1 MAKLARKR
9 PSPLR
14 SGTRKVWAAGVV
26 YALGQANFLFDPQT
40 RPYATAEALSE
51 AFAVA
56 KSTMSS
62 KAKLIRDGLKI
73 TYFSAEFLRA
83 DQIAGNPLIWMIT
96 IDGLPC
102 DARSLPVELQA
113 QVYQLGLSEVT
124 RIEKEQ
130 DTLAQ
135 KAGFK
140 DREAYYAERKRL
152 FPPTPWTDEIRADY
166 LRRYNAAVA
175 NNRSLLPAFF
185 NNLPEKMVPPG
196 KGTSAEPYIRVPTPG
211 QQARLDALARR
222 HDELEPHLSRRPC
235 MLRAE
240 SLPPP
245 GKTAIDITRK
255 PLF

>member
-1 MAKLARKR
+1 VGHGCQTGRVVDLEELKVPKAMRLIVDEIVAVSDAVCLQLLDQEYADLARCAVAKLARKR

-113 QVYQLGLSEVT
+113 QVYQLGLIPYIPAWGPGRDV
-124 RIEKEQ
+124 R
-130 DTLAQ
+130 DQ
-135 KAGFK
+135 KAGQ
-140 DREAYYAERKRL
+140 
-152 FPPTPWTDEIRADY
+152 
-166 LRRYNAAVA
+166 
-175 NNRSLLPAFF
+175 
-185 NNLPEKMVPPG
+185 G
-196 KGTSAEPYIRVPTPG
+196 
-211 QQARLDALARR
+211 
-222 HDELEPHLSRRPC
+222 
-235 MLRAE
+235 
-240 SLPPP
+240 
-245 GKTAIDITRK
+245 
-255 PLF
+255 